1 MATKYVLAIDQSTQ
15 GTKVLLI
22 NQEAEIVWKDS
33 LNHRQI
39 VNNQGWVSHDLT
51 EIKAN
56 IKTLFTKLLSQYSA
70 DDLQAVAITNQRETA
85 AAWSKTSGQALAPAI
100 VWQDNRA
107 QALVAK
113 LTESQTVQLVKQ
125 RTGLQL
131 SPYFSAAKFAWLLQN
146 DDQVQ
151 VAAQNDELAFGTI
164 DTWLLFQLTQGQ
176 SYKTEVSNAC
186 RTQLLNLHTGDWDPD
201 LCQLFEIKRQQLP
214 QVVDSNDYFGSTDL
228 FGLSDVQIPILSM
241 LGDSQAAL
249 YAHGCYQPGS
259 FKVTFGTGSSVML
272 NLGSKLPANI
282 DNQLNTSLA
291 WSRDGQRQYV
301 LEGNINYAG
310 ATITWLKDNLQ
321 LITSPAGTESLALA
335 ASPQDET
342 YLIPAFSGLGAP
354 YWLPNIQAAFVGMS
368 RSSGKAELVKAAL
381 DSLSYQITDILDEF
395 AHQYGQLDDLIHV
408 DGGMIRNR
416 YLMQSLSDFT
426 QKSVTCAQ
434 TAELSALGTAL
445 NALNLTPKTTMKA
458 PDYQVQMP
466 LEQVIQK
473 RKTWT
478 KWIEKLQ

>member
-85 AAWSKTSGQALAPAI
+85 AAWSKASGQALAPAI

-146 DDQVQ
+146 DNQVQ
-151 VAAQNDELAFGTI
+151 AAAQNDELAFGTI
-164 DTWLLFQLTQGQ
+164 DAWLLFQLTQGQ

-201 LCQLFEIKRQQLP
+201 LCQLFRIKRQQLP

-259 FKVTFGTGSSVML
+259 FKITFGTGSSVML

-321 LITSPAGTESLALA
+321 LITSPSETEALALA

-395 AHQYGQLDDLIHV
+395 THQYGQLDDLIHV
-408 DGGMIRNR
+408 DGGMIHNR

-426 QKSVTCAQ
+426 QKAITCAA

-445 NALNLTPKTTMKA
+445 NALNLTPETATET

-466 LEQVIQK
+466 RDQVVQK
-473 RKTWT
+473 RQNWT
-478 KWIEKLQ
+478 KWIKKLQ